1 MTSAKFGVERDAIL
15 TKEIFTF
22 PLIDFGSF
30 NEEQLTLIESLSEKL
45 INREEPWNEID
56 QFMASIYGLNKNE
69 MQVIED
75 SLKMSLPYAE
85 NKKVAQN
92 NPENETLECF
102 QNELCRVISPF
113 TKRLNLKLWTS
124 IEENLNGNQSGWK
137 FIRIGFSEA
146 KNIKNNL
153 SHKFLSELAD
163 QFWVSQVKIHI
174 DETGC
179 ELLIGQLAQ
188 IDIGQKQSSITSFR
202 YSKH

>member
-188 IDIGQKQSSITSFR
+188 IDIGQKQKLD
-202 YSKH
+202 Y

>member
-85 NKKVAQN
+85 NKKVAN
-92 NPENETLECF
+92 T
-102 QNELCRVISPF
+102 S
-113 TKRLNLKLWTS
+113 LK
-124 IEENLNGNQSGWK
+124 
-137 FIRIGFSEA
+137 
-146 KNIKNNL
+146 
-153 SHKFLSELAD
+153 
-163 QFWVSQVKIHI
+163 
-174 DETGC
+174 
-179 ELLIGQLAQ
+179 
-188 IDIGQKQSSITSFR
+188 
-202 YSKH
+202 